1 MNDISLQDIYTIFTE
16 LLGLVYLFYR
26 YFTGS
31 DPSIPILNRN
41 LQNLRRELQKT
52 VPCSLPKKELHSV
65 TVFSIWNVS
74 TKNFHRKN
82 ENRNARMNITVRQVL
97 PQLSVIIVI
106 SHVPQLCF
114 KQLPATSSIHCT
126 FYHF

>member
-1 MNDISLQDIYTIFTE
+1 MKQNKRRTATVVYIFIFMLTVSGCVRKGKEQDK
-16 LLGLVYLFYR
+16 VYQE
-26 YFTGS
+26 T
-31 DPSIPILNRN
+31 
-41 LQNLRRELQKT
+41 
-52 VPCSLPKKELHSV
+52 
-65 TVFSIWNVS
+65 
-74 TKNFHRKN
+74 
-82 ENRNARMNITVRQVL
+82 VL